1 MNDSSE
7 RWFAPAKLNL
17 FLHILGRRSDGYH
30 QLQTLFQLL
39 DKGDTLQFESLSGGE
54 LQLEVSSNTTGHRL
68 PLESNLILKAARLLR
83 TRAGSPSLG
92 ARISVDKRIPMGGG
106 LGGGSSNAATT
117 LIALNRYWQLNLNQ
131 TELKALGL
139 QLGADVPFFIDGK
152 SAWGEGVGEKLQAVT
167 LPPRWFLVATPDCAV
182 STAEIF
188 NHENLTRNSPAIKMA
203 DFLAGVA
210 RNDCEFITCDLYPEV
225 EQALTWLTQFG
236 QARMTGTGAS
246 VFADFTAETK
256 ANAAL
261 SQLPARWQGFVARGL
276 DSLEPGKYPT

>member
-17 FLHILGRRSDGYH
+17 FLHILRRRSDGYH

-39 DKGDTLQFESLSGGE
+39 DEGDTLRFESLSGGE
-54 LQLEVSSNTTGHRL
+54 LQLEVRSNTTGQRL
-68 PLESNLILKAARLLR
+68 PLENNLILQAARALR
-83 TRAGSPSLG
+83 TRAGTPALG

-106 LGGGSSNAATT
+106 LGSGSSNAATT
-117 LIALNRYWQLNLNQ
+117 LIALNRYWQLNLSQ

-139 QLGADVPFFIDGK
+139 QLGADVPLFIDGR

-203 DFLAGVA
+203 DFLAGSARV
-210 RNDCEFITCDLYPEV
+210 RNDCELVTKKLYPKIKE
-225 EQALTWLTQFG
+225 AHSWLSKHAET
-236 QARMTGTGAS
+236 RMTGTGAS
-246 VFADFTAETK
+246 VFAKFTTEK
-256 ANAAL
+256 
-261 SQLPARWQGFVARGL
+261 QARAVLEQAPKGMRGFVAEGVN
-276 DSLEPGKYPT
+276 SL